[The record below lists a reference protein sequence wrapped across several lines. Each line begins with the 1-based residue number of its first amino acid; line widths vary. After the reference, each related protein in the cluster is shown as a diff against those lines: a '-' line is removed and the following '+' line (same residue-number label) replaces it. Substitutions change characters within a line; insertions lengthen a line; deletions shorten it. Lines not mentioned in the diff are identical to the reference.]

1 MRRVS
6 RRELSDNKFANI
18 SSRTSYLGASIR
30 AKFVS
35 LRVKRKGGRE
45 GGWEKRQGGRK
56 GERGE
61 REREKEIMDA
71 LGTGECDDAKG
82 KRETEE

>member
-45 GGWEKRQGGRK
+45 GGWEKRQERRK

-61 REREKEIMDA
+61 REGEIMDA
-71 LGTGECDDAKG
+71 LGTGECDGAKG